1 MGNKRLPQKIREVA
15 PEEFDKIYKRL
26 VRQKVRRK
34 YDPEDEIAIL
44 RQKDTKP
51 AEFAEYNAY
60 VEECKAAV
68 KAELGV
74 EE

>member
-1 MGNKRLPQKIREVA
+1 MPNVRLAQKIREVA
-15 PEEFDKIYKRL
+15 PEEIDKIYKRL

-51 AEFAEYNAY
+51 EEAAEHDAY
-60 VEECKAAV
+60 VELCKAEA